1 MSSESIDYQGNMR
14 SIIQRI
20 ATGPTLSKDIAQEE
34 ARDGMTAILG
44 GEIDPVRAGI
54 FLIALR
60 MKRETDDEN
69 KGVLDAIIEATDRVT
84 AEVDE
89 LVDLADPYDGYNR
102 SLPPSP
108 FLPAV
113 LAACGVPAISQGLET
128 VGPKYGVTHR
138 LVLAA
143 AGVPVDLTPAQAA
156 TRLSDRQVG
165 WAYVDQ
171 RHFCPRLH
179 DLMDLREKIIKRQ
192 VITTV
197 EVMTK
202 PIAGRRKTHLMTG
215 YVHKPYPPIYA
226 NLARHAGY
234 DSALLVRGVEGGV
247 IPSLRQ
253 PGKYFSYQDL
263 GEEQEAAID
272 PSELGIE
279 QSLRTPA
286 LPENLPKSSRAG
298 DEIAIA
304 VDIQATAKAA
314 ADAGLA
320 ALDGQRGA
328 SYDALVYAGAL
339 VLNHLGRA
347 NSLAAAAN
355 RVREVLDSGQARAR
369 LG

>member
-1 MSSESIDYQGNMR
+1 MSSDNTDHQANMR

-20 ATGPTLSKDIAQEE
+20 ATGPTLSKDIAQDE
-34 ARDGMTAILG
+34 ARDGMTAILR
-44 GEIDPVRAGI
+44 GEIDPVQAGI
-54 FLIALR
+54 FFIALR

-69 KGVLDAIIEATDRVT
+69 KGVLDAIIDATQRVT
-84 AEVDE
+84 SEVDE
-89 LVDLADPYDGYNR
+89 LVDIADPYDGYNR

-108 FLPAV
+108 FLPPV

-143 AGVPVDLTPAQAA
+143 AGAPVDLTPTQAA
-156 TRLSDRQVG
+156 LRLADPAVG

-171 RHFCPRLH
+171 RHFCPQLH
-179 DLMDLREKIIKRQ
+179 NLLGLREKIIKRQ
-192 VITTV
+192 VVTTV

-202 PIAGRRKTHLMTG
+202 PVAGRRKTHLMTG

-226 NLARHAGY
+226 TLARHAGY
-234 DSALLVRGVEGGV
+234 DSALLVRGIEGGV
-247 IPSLRQ
+247 TPSLRQ
-253 PGKYFSYQDL
+253 PGKYFFYQDL
-263 GEEQEAAID
+263 GEEQEVTID
-272 PSELGIE
+272 PSLLGIA
-279 QSLRTPA
+279 QNLRAPA
-286 LPENLPKSSRAG
+286 LPEHLPKASRAG

-314 ADAGLA
+314 AAAGIA

-328 SYDALVYAGAL
+328 TYDALVYAGAL

-347 NSLAAAAN
+347 PGLAAAGD
-355 RVREVLDSGQARAR
+355 RVRAVLDSGQARAR
-369 LG
+369 LR